1 MNFKLNFKCYPTFE
15 INELLNCWENPI
27 DYIREKATNLICDYD
42 KDYYIEE
49 LIKKF
54 ELISELFNEFNDK
67 EVVKGILEK
76 NLEDLIFIDRYQE
89 FLKGYSNEEWF
100 EVEVNVEINLTVFY
114 NKYNQYIKIESI
126 GE

>member
-1 MNFKLNFKCYPTFE
+1 MDK
-15 INELLNCWENPI
+15 II

-42 KDYYIEE
+42 KDYYVEE

-67 EVVKGILEK
+67 EVVKEILEK